1 VTYLYIGIAIYYVLG
16 FILTRVILK
25 GTTIRMGFRDF
36 LFAPLAMPVLFVVL
50 MVFDISEE
58 AWAKMLVM
66 LDFDPPEQM
75 RAKPIDKFVPDKID
89 IK

>member
-1 VTYLYIGIAIYYVLG
+1 MGYVYIGIAVYYVLG

-25 GTTIRMGFRDF
+25 GTTIRMSFRDF
-36 LFAPLAMPVLFVVL
+36 VVAPFAMPVLFVVL

-58 AWAKMLVM
+58 AWARILVM

-75 RAKPIDKFVPDKID
+75 RAKPLEKFRPDKID
-89 IK
+89 LG